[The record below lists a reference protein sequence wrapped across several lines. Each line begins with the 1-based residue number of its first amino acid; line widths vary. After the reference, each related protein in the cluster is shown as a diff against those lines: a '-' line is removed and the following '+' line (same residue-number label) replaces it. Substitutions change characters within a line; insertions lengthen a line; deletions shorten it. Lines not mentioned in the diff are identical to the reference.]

1 MNEGYIFIAAALL
14 TGLLIGWV
22 IRRPDTRTAQDLSRL
37 SAEHDAL
44 TRARDDLAAQLTA
57 ERRLVGDM
65 REEAGTIATRVA
77 TLEAEIKAAER
88 RVGDIDLRHRA
99 TLESLED
106 SRERANTAEVELS
119 RLNTVLEKE
128 RVAAVEKIELLSAV
142 RLDME
147 NRFRQLATESLRLNG
162 EENKLRLDAALA
174 PLRQHVEHFQLELR
188 NVHDGAL
195 KDRATLKTEIE
206 TLTRRSEEVS
216 REAVNL
222 TRALKGDKQKQG
234 AWGEMILES
243 LLERSGL
250 RKGEEYLVQEHR
262 VNEDGARFRPDV
274 VVNMPDGK
282 RLVIDS
288 KVSLVDYETCVNSE
302 TEEEGNL
309 ARIRHVRALKNHIQ
323 TLHDKAYH
331 RMEEGSVDYV
341 VMFIPIEGALSEALR
356 EMGDLTTMAF
366 EKSVTIA
373 TPTTL
378 MMALRTISNVWTVE
392 RRNQNAEA
400 IADRA
405 GRLYEKV
412 AGFVEDM
419 EKVGRNLGAAQ
430 TAYGDAMGK
439 LSSGRGNM
447 LSQLETMKTLG
458 AKTSKTFKTD
468 FDHDLSDP
476 TLAGPDDHL
485 RLTNEAAE

>member
-1 MNEGYIFIAAALL
+1 MTEAVLYAVAAAVIGFLL
-14 TGLLIGWV
+14 GWLL
-22 IRRPDTRTAQDLSRL
+22 RRPDPRPVQALARLQADHDNLS
-37 SAEHDAL
+37 
-44 TRARDDLAAQLTA
+44 RARDDLAAQLTK
-57 ERRLVGDM
+57 ERGFVGAM
-65 REEAGTIATRVA
+65 REEASHMSRQIA
-77 TLEAEIKAAER
+77 TLEAEVKAADR
-88 RVGDIDLRHRA
+88 RASDLDLRHRA
-99 TLESLED
+99 TLEALED
-106 SRERANTAEVELS
+106 ARDRANTAEVELS
-119 RLNTVLEKE
+119 RLNTVMEKE
-128 RVAAVEKIELLSAV
+128 RVASVEKIELLSQV
-142 RLDME
+142 RADME
-147 NRFRQLATESLRLNG
+147 HRFKQLAIDSLRLNG
-162 EENKLRLDAALA
+162 EESGKRLEAALA
-174 PLRQHVEHFQLELR
+174 PLKQHVEHFQTELR
-188 NVHDGAL
+188 NVHQGAL
-195 KDRATLKTEIE
+195 QDRATLKAEIE
-206 TLTRRSEEVS
+206 ALTRRSEEVS

-274 VVNMPDGK
+274 IVNMPDGK

-288 KVSLVDYETCVNSE
+288 KVSLVDYETCVNCES
-302 TEEEGNL
+302 EEEGNL

-331 RMEEGSVDYV
+331 TMEDGSVDYV

-378 MMALRTISNVWTVE
+378 MMALRTISNVWTIE

-412 AGFVEDM
+412 AGFVDDM

-430 TAYGDAMGK
+430 SAYGDAMGK
-439 LSSGRGNM
+439 LSTGRGNV
-447 LSQLETMKTLG
+447 LSQLETMKVLG
-458 AKTSKTFKTD
+458 AKTSKTFKTE
-468 FDHDLSDP
+468 FDHDLPAPED
-476 TLAGPDDHL
+476 L
-485 RLTNEAAE
+485 RLTHDAAE

>member
-1 MNEGYIFIAAALL
+1 MSQMWIFVLISLAV
-14 TGLLIGWV
+14 GVLIGWAL
-22 IRRPDTRTAQDLSRL
+22 RRPDGRPSHDLSRL
-37 SAEHDAL
+37 QAEHDNL
-44 TRARDDLAAQLTA
+44 GRAKDDLVAQLTA

-65 REEAGTIATRVA
+65 REEANHAHSRIA
-77 TLEAEIKAAER
+77 TLEAELRGAER
-88 RVGDIDLRHRA
+88 RADDSDHRHRS
-99 TLESLED
+99 TLEGLED
-106 SRERANTAEVELS
+106 ARERATTAEVELS
-119 RLNTVLEKE
+119 RLSTVLEKE
-128 RVAAVEKIELLSAV
+128 RLANVEKIELLSQV
-142 RLDME
+142 RADME
-147 NRFRQLATESLRLNG
+147 HRFKQLAADSLRLNG
-162 EENKLRLDAALA
+162 EESKQRLEAALA
-174 PLRQHVEHFQLELR
+174 PLKQHVEHFQTELR
-188 NVHDGAL
+188 NVHQGAL
-195 KDRATLKTEIE
+195 QDRATLKTEIE
-206 TLTRRSEEVS
+206 ALTRRSEEVS

-288 KVSLVDYETCVNSE
+288 KVSLVDYETCVNCE
-302 TEEEGNL
+302 DEGDANL
-309 ARIRHVRALKNHIQ
+309 ARVRHVRALKNHIQ
-323 TLHDKAYH
+323 TLHEKAYH

-378 MMALRTISNVWTVE
+378 MMALRTISNVWTIE

-412 AGFVEDM
+412 AGFVDDM

-430 TAYGDAMGK
+430 SAYGDAMGK

-447 LSQLETMKTLG
+447 LSQLETMKVLG
-458 AKTSKTFKTD
+458 AKTSKSFRTE
-468 FDHDLSDP
+468 FDHDPS
-476 TLAGPDDHL
+476 AQDDL
-485 RLTNEAAE
+485 RLTHDAAE

>member
-1 MNEGYIFIAAALL
+1 MNETYLLVAAALVL
-14 TGLLIGWV
+14 GLVIGWAL
-22 IRRPDTRTAQDLSRL
+22 RRPDTARQQALQGDLARL
-37 SAEHDAL
+37 QADHDNAL
-44 TRARDDLAAQLTA
+44 RAREELAAQLTA
-57 ERRLVGDM
+57 ERRLVGTM
-65 REEAGTIATRVA
+65 REDAGEAAMRIA
-77 TLEAEIKAAER
+77 TLEADLKSADR
-88 RVGDIDLRHRA
+88 RANDIDLRHRA
-99 TLESLED
+99 ALEALEEA
-106 SRERANTAEVELS
+106 RQRGTNAGIEIS
-119 RLNTVLEKE
+119 RLETELEQQ
-128 RVAAVEKIELLSAV
+128 RLAAVEKIELLGQV
-142 RLDME
+142 RTDME
-147 NRFRQLATESLRLNG
+147 NRFKQLAADSLRLSG
-162 EENKLRLDAALA
+162 EENKQRLEAALA
-174 PLRQHVEHFQLELR
+174 PLKQHVEHFQQELR

-195 KDRATLKTEIE
+195 KDRAALKTEIE

-262 VNEDGARFRPDV
+262 VNEDGDRFRPDV

-288 KVSLVDYETCVNSE
+288 KVSLIDYETCVNGE
-302 TEEEGNL
+302 TEAECAA
-309 ARIRHVRALKNHIQ
+309 ARLRHVRALKAHIQ

-331 RMEEGSVDYV
+331 RMENGSVDYV

-378 MMALRTISNVWTVE
+378 MMALRTISNVWTIE

-412 AGFVEDM
+412 AGFVDDM

-439 LSSGRGNM
+439 LSTGRGNV
-447 LSQLETMKTLG
+447 LSQLETLKTLG
-458 AKTSKTFKTD
+458 AKTSKTFRTE
-468 FDHDLSDP
+468 FDHDLP
-476 TLAGPDDHL
+476 APDDAL
-485 RLTNEAAE
+485 RLGTDAAE